1 MELGKR
7 LKTYRNSAQM
17 SQEQLADQLYVSR
30 QTISNWENDKSYPD
44 IHSLLLLSDVF
55 HVSLDTLVK
64 GDIDI
69 MKEKIDQ
76 KDIRNF
82 NRDSTIFTLLM
93 ILCILSAIPLI
104 EGLGIPGSI
113 LWGAILILTF
123 YYTYRV
129 EKAKKE
135 HDIHTYKE
143 IVAFTNGETLD
154 RIEKARE
161 EGKRFYQKALMAILS
176 AITGLGIA
184 TIIKILMNAF

>member
-1 MELGKR
+1 
-7 LKTYRNSAQM
+7 
-17 SQEQLADQLYVSR
+17 
-30 QTISNWENDKSYPD
+30 
-44 IHSLLLLSDVF
+44 
-55 HVSLDTLVK
+55 
-64 GDIDI
+64 

-76 KDIRNF
+76 KVIRNF

-184 TIIKILMNAF
+184 TIIKMLMNAF